1 LKKLNTYGRYLK
13 KKFKT
18 KVSKIPIAISG
29 FTCPNIDGKVAKGGC
44 TFCQNDSFSPNL
56 AQNRSKVF
64 LNLDSISNPIL
75 DNQLKE
81 LDTQI
86 KKTMAYQREAYGTKK
101 FIVYFQAF
109 TNTYAPFDT
118 LKALFDKALTYDDV
132 IGLSI
137 GTRSDSITDETL
149 DYIVKLSR
157 DYEIWL
163 EYGIQSIYDTTL
175 DKINRGHNAQ
185 NVKDAIIQAKSLGL
199 NVCGH
204 LIFGLPDETQEMMI
218 ESAKISYEWGID
230 SVKYHPLYVVKNT
243 LLANDYK
250 SGKFVPIS
258 KELYID
264 TLVKAIKLKPD
275 NISIQRVT
283 AGTDDDTLL
292 APKWCGLG
300 RNEMQVFIDNALREE
315 GLEY

>member
-64 LNLDSISNPIL
+64 LNLDSTTNPIL

-81 LDTQI
+81 LDIQI

-118 LKALFDKALTYDDV
+118 LKVLFDKALTYDDV

-149 DYIVKLSR
+149 HYLVGLSR

-218 ESAKISYEWGID
+218 ESAKESYNWGID

-250 SGKFVPIS
+250 SGKFEPIS

-264 TLVKAIKLKPD
+264 ILVKAIKLKPD

-300 RNEMQVFIDNALREE
+300 RNEMQLFIDKALRAE